1 MNSTNANAK
10 PLHVVLGAGQIGTL
24 LVDRLVARG
33 ERVRQVRRSASGR
46 GVTGAAPT
54 GAPRPGVELVH
65 GDLSD
70 ASFARAAM
78 AGADVVYH
86 AVNARYDQ
94 WHELL
99 LPLTRGILAG
109 ATGTNARLVMLDC
122 LYMYGRPDGPM
133 REDSPVR
140 PCSKKGEL
148 RARQSE
154 DVLAAHARG
163 DVRATI
169 GRASDFIGPFVGNAL
184 FGERFWPA
192 ALAGKPVEVFGDV
205 DQPHSYSYS
214 DDVARALLTL
224 GAHESA
230 LGQVWH
236 LPVVPATTTR
246 AMIAQIFTAL
256 GHDPATTPPR
266 HKHLADWFLRTLGL
280 AIPMLREVAEM
291 TYQWK
296 LPYVMDDSRFRAAF
310 AGDPAATPTPV
321 AEQIAATIAWAR
333 RAHAPQAGRS
343 ASLATVLRP

>member
-1 MNSTNANAK
+1 MNHADTTSK

-24 LVDRLVARG
+24 LVDHLVARG

-46 GVTGAAPT
+46 GVTGAAPS
-54 GAPRPGVELVH
+54 GAPRADVELVH

-70 ASFARAAM
+70 ATFARAAI

-94 WHELL
+94 WHQLL

-122 LYMYGRPDGPM
+122 LYMYGRPDGAM
-133 REDSPVR
+133 DERTPVR

-154 DVLAAHARG
+154 EVLAAHARG

-169 GRASDFIGPFVGNAL
+169 GRASDFFGPLVGNAL

-246 AMIAQIFTAL
+246 AMIAQIFAAL
-256 GHDPATTPPR
+256 GHDPVTTPPR
-266 HKHLADWFLRTLGL
+266 HKKLDLMLRALGL
-280 AIPMLREVAEM
+280 VIPMLREVGEM

-310 AGDPAATPTPV
+310 AGDAGATPTPL
-321 AEQIAATIAWAR
+321 AEQIATTVAWAR
-333 RAHAPQAGRS
+333 RAHTPQTTRS
-343 ASLATVLRP
+343 APLATVLRP